1 MKEEREEKIYK
12 SLMLVVITV
21 IITFLI
27 TSVTVYKAIAKNGIK
42 YVKITDGEVTGLDE
56 TLASFRKVLEKEYLG
71 EIDDETLVEGAL
83 KGYVEALGDP
93 YTEYYTKEEM
103 EKLMDT
109 TNGNYVGIGIYMLVD
124 KEKQTIVVLKPME
137 NSPAEQAGILAGD
150 IITKVDGEGYTLDT
164 ITEVSNKIKGKAGTK
179 VKLEIKRGEKETF
192 EIEVERKKILIS
204 HINTKVLKDN
214 IGYIYISDF
223 DGGCADEFTQKYKEL
238 KKQGIEKLIID
249 IRNNGGGIVDEAIN
263 ILKLIT
269 DKGDTLL
276 ITKDKN
282 ENEKITKNDKDPIIN
297 MPIVVLTNE
306 YSASASEIMTG
317 ALKDNEKATIIGTIT
332 YGKGVIQTIH
342 TLADGSGLKIT
353 TNEYY
358 TPKYYKINKVGIEPN
373 IKVDVPEEYKNKT
386 TIPEEKEYTIT
397 ESNRNI
403 KIKNTIKNIKNDFE
417 VN

>member
-12 SLMLVVITV
+12 SLMLVAITV

-386 TIPEEKEYTIT
+386 TIPEEKDTQLQKAIETL
-397 ESNRNI
+397 
-403 KIKNTIKNIKNDFE
+403 K
-417 VN
+417 

>member
-179 VKLEIKRGEKETF
+179 VKLEIKRGRNAENHHLPKNCNVQEYMYATAF
-192 EIEVERKKILIS
+192 EAL
-204 HINTKVLKDN
+204 
-214 IGYIYISDF
+214 IGYLYLTKQ
-223 DGGCADEFTQKYKEL
+223 DERLKE
-238 KKQGIEKLIID
+238 
-249 IRNNGGGIVDEAIN
+249 
-263 ILKLIT
+263 ILQ
-269 DKGDTLL
+269 
-276 ITKDKN
+276 
-282 ENEKITKNDKDPIIN
+282 
-297 MPIVVLTNE
+297 MC
-306 YSASASEIMTG
+306 
-317 ALKDNEKATIIGTIT
+317 
-332 YGKGVIQTIH
+332 IQ
-342 TLADGSGLKIT
+342 
-353 TNEYY
+353 
-358 TPKYYKINKVGIEPN
+358 
-373 IKVDVPEEYKNKT
+373 
-386 TIPEEKEYTIT
+386 
-397 ESNRNI
+397 
-403 KIKNTIKNIKNDFE
+403 
-417 VN
+417 

>member
-124 KEKQTIVVLKPME
+124 KDKQTIVILKPME

-150 IITKVDGEGYTLDT
+150 IITKVDGQGYTLDT
-164 ITEVSNKIKGKAGTK
+164 ITEVSKKIKGKAGTK

-204 HINTKVLKDN
+204 HINTKVLKGS

-297 MPIVVLTNE
+297 MPIVVLINE

-386 TIPEEKEYTIT
+386 TIPEEKDTQLQKAIETL
-397 ESNRNI
+397 
-403 KIKNTIKNIKNDFE
+403 K
-417 VN
+417 